1 MKDTSY
7 LDALLDNIQTP
18 EELMKSL
25 RETQAAAS
33 SVQPAPATTAP
44 APRLA
49 ASPAPQPSPVTVAT
63 EKQRRPAGRPPGR
76 PRLGAKVLTGQE
88 RSVRHRLARKE
99 RVRLA
104 MDGDAN
110 LVTYTNTELCNA
122 LARLLNLKHAGANNA
137 AGVLVELQRR
147 VAAKAT
153 LRD

>member
-7 LDALLDNIQTP
+7 FDAILDNIQTP
-18 EELMKSL
+18 EELTKSL

-49 ASPAPQPSPVTVAT
+49 ASPAPQPPPVTVAT
-63 EKQRRPAGRPPGR
+63 QKQRRTAGR

-122 LARLLNLKHAGANNA
+122 LARLLNLKHANVDNA
-137 AGVLVELQRR
+137 AAVLVELQRR
-147 VAAKAT
+147 VAAAKAT
-153 LRD
+153 N